1 MARNSKGDL
10 IDRSLREGWGK
21 PDFRTRVIGPDH
33 KPVFESDVYIQ
44 DIRLGF
50 GEGSTKK
57 RAERIAAEEAFKVL
71 EANDFALPDP
81 DEMSEE
87 NDYEG
92 SFEGPWP
99 IFPKLLTTCI
109 GVADRRVDKGLQG
122 EEARA
127 AIQDVALGLYKGM
140 LEHLGEVIEVDED
153 TE

>member
-1 MARNSKGDL
+1 MS
-10 IDRSLREGWGK
+10 I
-21 PDFRTRVIGPDH
+21 F
-33 KPVFESDVYIQ
+33 SDIK
-44 DIRLGF
+44 LGF

-71 EANDFALPDP
+71 EANDFSLPDP
-81 DEMSEE
+81 NEMEE
-87 NDYEG
+87 DDYEG

-109 GVADRRVDKGLQG
+109 GVADRRVDKSVQG

-140 LEHLGEVIEVDED
+140 LESLGEVIEVDEGAD
-153 TE
+153 